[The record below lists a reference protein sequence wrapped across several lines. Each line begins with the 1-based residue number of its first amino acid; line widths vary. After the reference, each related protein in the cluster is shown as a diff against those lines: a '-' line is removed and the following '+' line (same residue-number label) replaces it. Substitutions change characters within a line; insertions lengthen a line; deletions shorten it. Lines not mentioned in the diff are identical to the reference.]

1 MKNLEQIRAK
11 NALNVKINSE
21 EGESDSIAKKVPA
34 MIMTNGILAAAA
46 FALNKQRDFEKKPN
60 RDMSK
65 KPGYVQVFEAIIHHL
80 QDKEIHLLD
89 VSVCSL
95 EKFIATLT
103 TDTDSCKLRLI
114 TAETMAY
121 LNYLRRFA

>member
-11 NALNVKINSE
+11 NALGVKIETE

-46 FALNKQRDFEKKPN
+46 FALEKK
-60 RDMSK
+60 R
-65 KPGYVQVFEAIIHHL
+65 GYEQVFNAIIKHL
-80 QDKEIHLLD
+80 SDKEIHLLD
-89 VSVCSL
+89 SKVDTVSS
-95 EKFIATLT
+95 FISVLT
-103 TDTDSCKLRLI
+103 AMDSGKLRLI